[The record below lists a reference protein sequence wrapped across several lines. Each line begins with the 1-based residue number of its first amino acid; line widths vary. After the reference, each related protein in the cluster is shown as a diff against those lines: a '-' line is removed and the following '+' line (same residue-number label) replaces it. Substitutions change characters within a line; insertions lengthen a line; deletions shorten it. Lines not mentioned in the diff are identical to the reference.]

1 MDSATVNATTSAI
14 DSAANYMAQSN
25 LNKKMLE
32 YNREMYDR
40 QKADNLANW
49 ERQNAYNTPAQ
60 QMQRLKEAGL
70 NPHLIYGGS
79 GNVSEASPV
88 QTTNTQA
95 FHPTLPNI
103 TAGSDAANLYIETR
117 RFDAQQKLVDAQT
130 LKVLSD
136 VNTQNFDLG
145 QKQRLADTQA
155 SIINEILNE
164 KQIHNAGAY
173 DNLVN
178 QSVMRASTLTEAATR
193 IAKNL
198 SDIQTQEVG
207 RQKTQAETKR
217 IGQDIQQG
225 SEKFPLEQQQRKT
238 NIENAIKDGRIK
250 DFEIKLNQAG
260 FTKSDPYY
268 FRVGKTIL
276 DYVAGD
282 VNITEAKKAVEQMQ
296 TNLNAKVFSAI
307 MEFLTPIY
315 KPFTTPKK

>member
-1 MDSATVNATTSAI
+1 
-14 DSAANYMAQSN
+14 
-25 LNKKMLE
+25 MLE

-49 ERQNAYNTPAQ
+49 ERQNAYNSPAQ

-136 VNTQNFDLG
+136 VNTQNFDLS

-178 QSVMRASTLTEAATR
+178 QSVMRASTLTEAEMSVKALMNS
-193 IAKNL
+193 IL
-198 SDIQTQEVG
+198 VG
-207 RQKTQAETKR
+207 NSQ
-217 IGQDIQQG
+217 
-225 SEKFPLEQQQRKT
+225 
-238 NIENAIKDGRIK
+238 
-250 DFEIKLNQAG
+250 IKLNNQQAE
-260 FTKSDPYY
+260 
-268 FRVGKTIL
+268 
-276 DYVAGD
+276 A
-282 VNITEAKKAVEQMQ
+282 ITDKVMQDWQSIAQQWNKLQQNGQMIEIDRERMENEAKKI
-296 TNLNAKVFSAI
+296 LNDIVISGKN
-307 MEFLTPIY
+307 
-315 KPFTTPKK
+315 